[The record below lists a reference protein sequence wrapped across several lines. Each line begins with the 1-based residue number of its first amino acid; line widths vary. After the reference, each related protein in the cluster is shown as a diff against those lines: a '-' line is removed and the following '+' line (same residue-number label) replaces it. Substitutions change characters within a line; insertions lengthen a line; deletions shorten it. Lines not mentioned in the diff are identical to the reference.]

1 MNDDEFFS
9 SEMLRDAQEE
19 DKKRIQ
25 KTRVQDAQ
33 VNQLDE
39 RGQQGDP
46 YATQSADKTFDE
58 AFPGSTDP
66 ESYNYRATDEE
77 GNLILRENVG
87 PDGETEVV
95 GPTRDPGRKEPGGY
109 APGSIQDPKVGSP
122 LKGIADATEGVFAG
136 MGDFLTAEVNKLQW
150 TGMDPL
156 PRPKN
161 VNNELQDA
169 LRDATA
175 QIAPSV
181 MLFALGKKAGG
192 SIHSRGIAP
201 AKLRALGNDPVFKA
215 FAETGLGVGTG
226 LYVDNDSYQA
236 AEDHNLAGTLKKNW
250 PQFWEDK
257 IPNWLATADGESA
270 DVFRH
275 KNRMEAGGL
284 NVGVDMIGSL
294 ARLTKASMKAAYAT
308 RWVPKNEK
316 AGVFFQDMVKQ
327 YQESAMTSSLRTM
340 ADAAAA
346 RTKNLDDIG
355 AYNLSKLDPDAPLD
369 RPVKGVHDLYDSLE
383 TAMRSVD
390 QGGIAGGMTDLARI
404 SRNAGTQQGRVR
416 NALSSVAAKFALEP
430 ENLKR
435 GWLLDTATKE
445 LMEAGQWDAIVANYG
460 KLTNAQIIKTTSEVA
475 ETLLEPA
482 AEKGFMVK
490 ILDQFSQ
497 LSETGAKTLDP
508 IGRKAVKTAIKGYGE
523 KIYKLERYLA
533 DATLKTQLAG
543 QVSDFA
549 ETAVE
554 NLTEAGVKNILDEMY
569 DRLELLLVHQNF
581 SKWEAKNTLLNPQ
594 KFNSFKSLLKE
605 TPKDVNKAI
614 SADEAARIAAMEKI
628 IPDAK
633 RLVDTY
639 RQIGRERPG
648 YMKPFLEMLDY
659 TNGDA
664 ASIAEMNKVWANLTG
679 FWSKLFV
686 DRNPEMPSMVVE
698 AAWSNVMN
706 SKLSAFATPLAAKI
720 GNVGGMIQKYVGSYV
735 GPLMSLDMYNL
746 RRAHHALGAMSESF
760 ALAGQ
765 AYKETLWKLSTQPKK
780 HFELMKPD
788 VALKIDQRMAFL
800 ESMAEAALEEGNDG
814 KMIIVEQLKAMQN
827 MALHPLMRI
836 SANEMSASDAWTKAW
851 LANVQA
857 RADAF
862 DAVQGRISLEDFVNK
877 GADRDELLQEAYE
890 LSYAKMFDENGNI
903 ADPRVNFESAE
914 IALNNDN
921 FFGDR
926 LGGITKTAPILK
938 TFFTFPRSQGNALS
952 MFAKKYNPISPAVA
966 GFGDELYDF
975 LRPGKTSWTDFNAQE
990 IQQALA
996 KKGMGDL
1003 PVDQQIQQFIHL
1015 RHQAKARW
1023 GMGTMFSMLAV
1034 NAFLQDGI
1042 TGDGHFD
1049 PKIQRARE
1057 EQQWQARSFKIPG
1070 TNKYMSYDFL
1080 GPIADV
1086 IATTINVAD
1095 NWETLGEQGVE
1106 TMLQKI
1112 SFFLAANM
1120 EDKAMVTSFKSA
1132 LDVINRDEGAIN
1144 RWAAGMVNDMIPGA
1158 GQRSEWGRLMANE
1171 RRELNRT
1178 MDGYFRNR
1186 NKFVD
1191 ALAPEGARMPISKDW
1206 IYGRP
1211 VDGTEP
1217 FLIRVFNAYNRG
1229 MKITSEQGPEARF
1242 LTAVEYD
1249 SRPLFNKNA
1258 DGVEYTPEERAELY
1272 AMVGEDG
1279 YFLQAIRD
1287 VMAKHI
1293 DSLDKFDELR
1303 QAGRNV
1309 PIDQFMM
1316 IHSELDYHLE
1326 IARKDA
1332 ESKLS
1337 TRDRLQTEAWIKNA
1351 NIGRAERGEAPLSF
1365 AAEQFLRDSVNK

>member
-1 MNDDEFFS
+1 MNDDELFS
-9 SEMLRDAQEE
+9 SEELLAGLEE
-19 DKKRIQ
+19 DQERIQ
-25 KTRVQDAQ
+25 KTRTLDSQ

-39 RGQQGDP
+39 QGQQGDP
-46 YATQSADKTFDE
+46 YATQSADPVFDE

-66 ESYNYRATDEE
+66 ESYNYRATDQE
-77 GNLILRENVG
+77 GRTVLREG
-87 PDGETEVV
+87 RTAEEPDEII
-95 GPTRDPGRKEPGGY
+95 GPTREPGRFEPGGY
-109 APGSIQDPKVGSP
+109 VPGSIQDPKVGSP
-122 LKGIADATEGVFAG
+122 LKGLADATEGMVFG
-136 MGDFLTAEVNKLQW
+136 MGDYLTAEINKLQW
-150 TGMDPL
+150 TGMEPL
-156 PRPKN
+156 DRPRN
-161 VNNELQDA
+161 VNSELQDA

-175 QIAPSV
+175 VIGPSV
-181 MLFALGKKAGG
+181 ILFALTKKGAQG
-192 SIHSRGIAP
+192 IHAKGIAP
-201 AKLRALGNDPVFKA
+201 TKLQALGNDPVFRT
-215 FAETGLGVGTG
+215 FAEAGLGLGTG
-226 LYVDNDSYQA
+226 IYVDETTTQA
-236 AEDHNLAGTLKKNW
+236 AEDHNLAGTLKKSW
-250 PQFWEDK
+250 PQFWHDK
-257 IPNWLATADGESA
+257 LPNWLATADGESA

-275 KNRMEAGGL
+275 KNRMESGGL
-284 NVGVDMIGSL
+284 NVGIDMIGSL
-294 ARLTKASMKAAYAT
+294 ARLTKAAQKAAWAT
-308 RWVPKNEK
+308 RWVPRNEK
-316 AGVFFQDMVKQ
+316 AGVFFKDMAQQ
-327 YQESAMTSSLRTM
+327 YKESAMNASLRTM

-346 RTKNLDDIG
+346 RVKNLDDIG

-369 RPVKGVHDLYDSLE
+369 RPIKGVHDLYDSLE
-383 TAMRSVD
+383 TATRSVD

-404 SRNAGTQQGRVR
+404 SRNAGTQNGRVR

-445 LMEAGQWDAIVANYG
+445 LMEAGKWDVIVANYG
-460 KLTNAQIIKTTSEVA
+460 KLTNAQIVKTTAEVA

-482 AEKGFMVK
+482 AEKGFLIK

-497 LSETGAKTLDP
+497 LSETGVKALDP
-508 IGRKAVKTAIKGYGE
+508 IGKKAVKTAIKGYGE

-549 ETAVE
+549 ETAIE
-554 NLTEAGVKNILDEMY
+554 NLTEAGVKNVLEEMY
-569 DRLELLLVHQNF
+569 DRLELLLVHQNI
-581 SKWEAKNTLLNPQ
+581 SKWEAKNGLINPQ
-594 KFNSFKSLLKE
+594 KFNSFKSLLKNS
-605 TPKDVNKAI
+605 PNDAKKAI
-614 SADEAARIAAMEKI
+614 TAEEKARVLAMEKI

-633 RLVDTY
+633 RVVSTM
-639 RQIGRERPG
+639 RQIGEERPG
-648 YMKPFLEMLDY
+648 YLKPYLEMLDY

-664 ASIAEMNKVWANLTG
+664 ASIAEMHKVWNNLTG

-698 AAWSNVMN
+698 AAWSNIMN
-706 SKLSAFATPLAAKI
+706 SKLSAFATPIAAKI
-720 GNVGGMIQKYVGSYV
+720 GNVGGMISKYAGAYI
-735 GPLMSLDMYNL
+735 GAAMSFDFYNM
-746 RRAHHALGAMSESF
+746 RRAHHAFGAMSESF
-760 ALAGQ
+760 ALAGK
-765 AYKETLWKLSTQPKK
+765 AYKDTLWKLSTQPKK

-800 ESMAEAALEEGNDG
+800 ESMAQAALEEGNDG
-814 KMIIVEQLKAMQN
+814 KLIIVEQLKAMQD

-836 SANEMSASDAWTKAW
+836 SSNEMSASDAWTKAW

-862 DAVQGRISLEDFVNK
+862 DAVHGRITLENFVK
-877 GADRDELLQEAYE
+877 EGVEKEELLKEAYE
-890 LSYAKMFDENGNI
+890 LANAKMFDANGNI

-926 LGGITKTAPILK
+926 LGDWTQRFPILK

-952 MFAKKYNPISPAVA
+952 MFAKKYNPISPAVK
-966 GFGDELYDF
+966 GFGDDVYDF
-975 LRPGKTSWTDFNAQE
+975 LRPGKQKFTDFTEVE
-990 IQQALA
+990 IQDALA
-996 KKGMGDL
+996 KRGIKDL
-1003 PVDQQIQQFIHL
+1003 PFDQMQQQFIQL

-1023 GMGTMFSMLAV
+1023 AMGSMFSMLAV

-1042 TGDGHFD
+1042 TGDGHYD

-1057 EQQWQARSFKIPG
+1057 EQKWQARSFKIPG

-1086 IATTINVAD
+1086 IATTVNVAD
-1095 NWETLGEQGVE
+1095 NWETLGEDGVDI
-1106 TMLQKI
+1106 MLKKI

-1132 LDVINRDEGAIN
+1132 LDVINQDEGAQA
-1144 RWAAGMVNDMIPGA
+1144 RWAAGMVNDLIPGA
-1158 GQRSEWGRLMANE
+1158 GQRGEWGRLMAPE

-1191 ALAPEGARMPISKDW
+1191 AMAPEGARMPISTDW
-1206 IYGRP
+1206 IYGKP

-1217 FLIRVFNAYNRG
+1217 FMIRLFNAYNRG
-1229 MKITSEQGPEARF
+1229 MKISTEQGPEARF

-1258 DGVEYTPEERAELY
+1258 DGVEYTPQERAELY
-1272 AMVGEDG
+1272 RMVGEDG

-1287 VMAKHI
+1287 VMAKHV
-1293 DSLDKFDELR
+1293 DSLDKFDQLR
-1303 QAGRNV
+1303 QVNSNV
-1309 PIDQFMM
+1309 PIDQFLM

-1326 IARKDA
+1326 IARKSA
-1332 ESKLS
+1332 EERLS
-1337 TRDRLQTEAWIKNA
+1337 TIDRLQTEGWIKNA
-1351 NIGRAERGEAPLSF
+1351 NLGRVQRGVAPLSF

>member
-1 MNDDEFFS
+1 MNDEELFS
-9 SEMLRDAQEE
+9 SEELLAGLEE
-19 DKKRIQ
+19 DQERIQ
-25 KTRVQDAQ
+25 KTRSLDHQI
-33 VNQLDE
+33 NQLDE
-39 RGQQGDP
+39 QGQQGDP
-46 YATQSADKTFDE
+46 YETQSAGSAFDE
-58 AFPGSTDP
+58 AFPGSMDP
-66 ESYNYRATDEE
+66 ESFNYRATDEE
-77 GNLILRENVG
+77 GRTVLREG
-87 PDGETEVV
+87 RTAEEPDEII
-95 GPTRDPGRKEPGGY
+95 GPTREPGRFEPGGY
-109 APGSIQDPKVGSP
+109 VPGSIQDPKVGSP
-122 LKGIADATEGVFAG
+122 LKGLADATEGMVFG
-136 MGDFLTAEVNKLQW
+136 MGDYLTAEINKLQW
-150 TGMDPL
+150 TGMEPL
-156 PRPKN
+156 DRPRN
-161 VNNELQDA
+161 VNSELQDA

-175 QIAPSV
+175 QIGPSV
-181 MLFALGKKAGG
+181 LMFALARKGATN
-192 SIHSRGIAP
+192 IHARGIAP
-201 AKLRALGNDPVFKA
+201 KKIQALGNDPVFRA

-226 LYVDNDSYQA
+226 IYVDETTTQA
-236 AEDHNLAGTLKKNW
+236 AEDHNLAGTLKKSW
-250 PQFWEDK
+250 PQFWENK

-275 KNRMEAGGL
+275 KNRMESGGL
-284 NVGVDMIGSL
+284 NVGIDMIGSL
-294 ARLTKASMKAAYAT
+294 ARLTKAAQKAAYAT

-316 AGVFFQDMVKQ
+316 AGVFFKDMAEQ
-327 YQESAMTSSLRTM
+327 YKESAMNASLRTM
-340 ADAAAA
+340 ADAATA
-346 RTKNLDDIG
+346 RAKNIDDIG

-369 RPVKGVHDLYDSLE
+369 RPIKGVHDLYDSLE
-383 TAMRSVD
+383 TATRSVD

-404 SRNAGTQQGRVR
+404 TTNAGTQQGRVR

-445 LMEAGQWDAIVANYG
+445 LMEAGKWDVIVANYG
-460 KLTNAQIIKTTSEVA
+460 KLTNAQIVKTTAEVA

-482 AEKGFMVK
+482 AEKGFLIK

-497 LSETGAKTLDP
+497 LSETGVKALDP
-508 IGRKAVKTAIKGYGE
+508 IGKKAVKTAIKGYGE

-554 NLTEAGVKNILDEMY
+554 NLTEAGVKNVLEEMY
-569 DRLELLLVHQNF
+569 DRLELLLVHQNI
-581 SKWEAKNTLLNPQ
+581 SKWEAKNGLINPQ
-594 KFNSFKSLLKE
+594 KFNTFKSLLKNS
-605 TPKDVNKAI
+605 PNDAKKAI
-614 SADEAARIAAMEKI
+614 TAEEKARVMAMEKI

-633 RLVDTY
+633 RVISTM
-639 RQIGRERPG
+639 RQIGEERPG
-648 YMKPFLEMLDY
+648 YLKPYLEMLDY

-664 ASIAEMNKVWANLTG
+664 ASIAEMHKVWNNLTG
-679 FWSKLFV
+679 FWSKLFI

-706 SKLSAFATPLAAKI
+706 SKLSAFATPIAAKI
-720 GNVGGMIQKYVGSYV
+720 GNVGGMVQKYVGAYV
-735 GPLMSLDMYNL
+735 GAAMSFDFYAM

-760 ALAGQ
+760 ALAGK
-765 AYKETLWKLSTQPKK
+765 AYKDTLWKLSTQPKK
-780 HFELMKPD
+780 YFELMKPD

-800 ESMAEAALEEGNDG
+800 ESMAQAAAEEGNDG
-814 KMIIVEQLKAMQN
+814 KLIIIEQLKAMQD

-836 SANEMSASDAWTKAW
+836 SSNEMSASDAWTKAW
-851 LANVQA
+851 MANVQA

-862 DAVQGRISLEDFVNK
+862 DAVNGKITLENFVK
-877 GADRDELLQEAYE
+877 EGAEKDELLQEAYE
-890 LSYAKMFDENGNI
+890 LAHAKMFDNNGNI

-926 LGGITKTAPILK
+926 LGGMTQNFPILK

-952 MFAKKYNPISPAVA
+952 MFAKKYNPISPFVK
-966 GFGDELYDF
+966 GFSDDVYDF
-975 LRPGKTSWTDFNAQE
+975 IRPGKNKFTDFNLAE
-990 IQQALA
+990 IEAALA
-996 KKGMGDL
+996 KRGIRDL
-1003 PVDQQIQQFIHL
+1003 PEDQMQQQFIQL

-1023 GMGTMFSMLAV
+1023 AMGSMFSMLAV
-1034 NAFLQDGI
+1034 NAFMQDRI

-1057 EQQWQARSFKIPG
+1057 EQGVPLRSFKIPG

-1086 IATTINVAD
+1086 IATTVNVAD
-1095 NWETLGEQGVE
+1095 NWETLGEDGVDI
-1106 TMLQKI
+1106 MLKKVA
-1112 SFFLAANM
+1112 FFVAANM

-1132 LDVINRDEGAIN
+1132 LDVINGDEGAQQ
-1144 RWAAGMVNDMIPGA
+1144 RWAAGMVNDLIPGA
-1158 GQRSEWGRLMANE
+1158 GQRGEWGRLMANE

-1206 IYGRP
+1206 IYGKP

-1217 FLIRVFNAYNRG
+1217 FMIRLFNAYNRG
-1229 MKITSEQGPEARF
+1229 MKISTEQGPEARF

-1249 SRPLFNKNA
+1249 SRPLFNKNS
-1258 DGVEYTPEERAELY
+1258 DGVEYTEQERAELY

-1279 YFLQAIRD
+1279 FFLQGIRD
-1287 VMAKHI
+1287 VMAKHV
-1293 DSLDKFDELR
+1293 DSLDKFDQLR
-1303 QAGRNV
+1303 QVNSNV
-1309 PIDQFMM
+1309 PIDQFLM

-1326 IARKDA
+1326 IARKAA
-1332 ESKLS
+1332 EERLS

-1351 NIGRAERGEAPLSF
+1351 NIGRVQRGEAPLSF

>member
-1 MNDDEFFS
+1 MNDEELFS
-9 SEMLRDAQEE
+9 SEELLAGLEE
-19 DKKRIQ
+19 DQERIQ
-25 KTRVQDAQ
+25 KTRTLDSQ

-39 RGQQGDP
+39 QGQQGDP
-46 YATQSADKTFDE
+46 YATQSADPVFDE

-66 ESYNYRATDEE
+66 ESYNYRATDKE
-77 GNLILRENVG
+77 GRTILREG
-87 PDGETEVV
+87 RTEEEPDEII
-95 GPTRDPGRKEPGGY
+95 GPTREPGRNEPGGY
-109 APGSIQDPKVGSP
+109 VPGSIQDPKVGSP
-122 LKGIADATEGVFAG
+122 LKGLADATEGMVFG
-136 MGDFLTAEVNKLQW
+136 MGDYLTAEINKLQW
-150 TGMDPL
+150 TGMEPL
-156 PRPKN
+156 DRPRN
-161 VNNELQDA
+161 VNSELQDA

-175 QIAPSV
+175 VIGPSV
-181 MLFALGKKAGG
+181 IMFALTKKGAQG
-192 SIHSRGIAP
+192 IHAKGIAP
-201 AKLRALGNDPVFKA
+201 TKLQALGNDPVFKT
-215 FAETGLGVGTG
+215 FAEAGLGLGTG
-226 LYVDNDSYQA
+226 IYVDETTTQA
-236 AEDHNLAGTLKKNW
+236 AEDHNLAGTLKKSW
-250 PQFWEDK
+250 PQFWENK
-257 IPNWLATADGESA
+257 LPNWLATADGESA

-275 KNRMEAGGL
+275 KNRMESGVM
-284 NVGVDMIGSL
+284 NVGIDMIGSL
-294 ARLTKASMKAAYAT
+294 ARLTKAAQKAAWAT

-316 AGVFFQDMVKQ
+316 AGVFFKDMAEQ
-327 YQESAMTSSLRTM
+327 YKESAMNASLRTM

-346 RTKNLDDIG
+346 RVKNLDDIG

-369 RPVKGVHDLYDSLE
+369 RPIKGVHDLYDSLE
-383 TAMRSVD
+383 TATRSVD
-390 QGGIAGGMTDLARI
+390 QGGIAGGMTDLTRI
-404 SRNAGTQQGRVR
+404 SRNAGTQNGRVR

-445 LMEAGQWDAIVANYG
+445 LMEAGKWDVIVANYG
-460 KLTNAQIIKTTSEVA
+460 KLTNAQIVKTTSEVA

-482 AEKGFMVK
+482 AEKGFLIK

-497 LSETGAKTLDP
+497 LSETGVKALDP
-508 IGRKAVKTAIKGYGE
+508 IGKKAVKTAIKGYGE

-549 ETAVE
+549 ETAIE
-554 NLTEAGVKNILDEMY
+554 NLTEAGVKNVLEEMY
-569 DRLELLLVHQNF
+569 DRLELLLVHQNI
-581 SKWEAKNTLLNPQ
+581 SKWEAKNGLINPQ
-594 KFNSFKSLLKE
+594 KFNSFKSLLKNS
-605 TPKDVNKAI
+605 PNDAKKAI
-614 SADEAARIAAMEKI
+614 SAEERARVMAMEKI

-633 RLVDTY
+633 RVVSTM
-639 RQIGRERPG
+639 RQIGEERPG
-648 YMKPFLEMLDY
+648 YLKPYLEMLDY

-664 ASIAEMNKVWANLTG
+664 ASIAEMHKVWNNLTG

-698 AAWSNVMN
+698 AAWSNIMN
-706 SKLSAFATPLAAKI
+706 SKLSAFATPIAAKI
-720 GNVGGMIQKYVGSYV
+720 GNVGGMISKYAGAYM
-735 GPLMSLDMYNL
+735 GAAMSFDLYSM
-746 RRAHHALGAMSESF
+746 RRAHHAFGAMSESL
-760 ALAGQ
+760 ALAGK
-765 AYKETLWKLSTQPKK
+765 AYKDTLWKLSTQPKK

-800 ESMAEAALEEGNDG
+800 ESMAQAALEEGNDG
-814 KMIIVEQLKAMQN
+814 KLIIVEQLKAMQD

-836 SANEMSASDAWTKAW
+836 SSNEMSASDAWTKAW

-862 DAVQGRISLEDFVNK
+862 DAVHGKITLENFVK
-877 GADRDELLQEAYE
+877 EGAEKEELLKEAYE
-890 LSYAKMFDENGNI
+890 LANAKLFDENGNI

-926 LGGITKTAPILK
+926 IGTLTQGLPILK

-952 MFAKKYNPISPAVA
+952 MFAKKYNPISPAVK
-966 GFGDELYDF
+966 GFGDDVYDF
-975 LRPGKTSWTDFNAQE
+975 LRPGKFGFTDFTDVE
-990 IQQALA
+990 IQDALA
-996 KKGMGDL
+996 KRGIKDI
-1003 PVDQQIQQFIHL
+1003 PFDQMQQQFIQL

-1023 GMGTMFSMLAV
+1023 AMGSMFSMLAV

-1042 TGDGHFD
+1042 TGDGHWD

-1057 EQQWQARSFKIPG
+1057 EQKWVARSIKIPG
-1070 TNKYMSYDFL
+1070 TNMYISYDFL

-1086 IATTINVAD
+1086 IATTVNVAD
-1095 NWETLGEQGVE
+1095 NWDTLGEDGVDI
-1106 TMLQKI
+1106 MLKKI

-1132 LDVINRDEGAIN
+1132 LDVINGDEGAKA
-1144 RWAAGMVNDMIPGA
+1144 RWAAGMVNDLIPGA
-1158 GQRSEWGRLMANE
+1158 GQRGEWGRLMANE

-1191 ALAPEGARMPISKDW
+1191 SMAPEGARMPISTDW
-1206 IYGRP
+1206 IYGKP

-1217 FLIRVFNAYNRG
+1217 FMIRLFNAYNRG
-1229 MKITSEQGPEARF
+1229 MKISTEQGPEARF

-1258 DGVEYTPEERAELY
+1258 DGVEYTPQERAELY
-1272 AMVGEDG
+1272 RMVGEDG

-1287 VMAKHI
+1287 VMAKHV
-1293 DSLDKFDELR
+1293 DSLDKFDQLR
-1303 QAGRNV
+1303 QVNSNI
-1309 PIDQFMM
+1309 PIDQFLM

-1326 IARKDA
+1326 IARKSA
-1332 ESKLS
+1332 EERLS
-1337 TRDRLQTEAWIKNA
+1337 TIDRLQTEGWIKNA
-1351 NIGRAERGEAPLSF
+1351 NLGRVQRGEAPLSF
-1365 AAEQFLRDSVNK
+1365 AAQQFLRDSVNK

>member
-1 MNDDEFFS
+1 MNDDELFS
-9 SEMLRDAQEE
+9 SEELLAGLEE
-19 DKKRIQ
+19 DQERIQ
-25 KTRVQDAQ
+25 KTRTLDSQ

-39 RGQQGDP
+39 QGQQGDP
-46 YATQSADKTFDE
+46 YATQSADPVFDE

-77 GNLILRENVG
+77 GRTILREG
-87 PDGETEVV
+87 RTAEEPDEII
-95 GPTRDPGRKEPGGY
+95 GPTRKPGRNEPGGY
-109 APGSIQDPKVGSP
+109 MVGGIQDPKVGSP
-122 LKGIADATEGVFAG
+122 LKGIADATEGMAFG
-136 MGDFLTAEVNKLQW
+136 MADYLTAEINKLQW
-150 TGMDPL
+150 TGMKPL
-156 PRPKN
+156 DRPRN
-161 VNNELQDA
+161 VNSELQDA

-175 QIAPSV
+175 QIGPSV
-181 MLFALGKKAGG
+181 ILFALTKRGATNVHAK
-192 SIHSRGIAP
+192 GIAP
-201 AKLRALGNDPVFKA
+201 AKIQALGNDPVFRR
-215 FAETGLGVGTG
+215 FAEAGLGLGTG
-226 LYVDNDSYQA
+226 IYVDETTTQA
-236 AEDHNLAGTLKKNW
+236 AEDHNLAGTLKKSW
-250 PQFWEDK
+250 PQFWHNK
-257 IPNWLATADGESA
+257 LPNWLATADGESG

-275 KNRMEAGGL
+275 KNRMESGGL
-284 NVGVDMIGSL
+284 NVGIDMIGSL
-294 ARLTKASMKAAYAT
+294 ARLTKAAQKSAWAT
-308 RWVPKNEK
+308 RWVPRNEK
-316 AGVFFQDMVKQ
+316 AGVFFKDMAQQ
-327 YQESAMTSSLRTM
+327 YKESAMNASLRTM

-346 RTKNLDDIG
+346 RVKNLDDIG
-355 AYNLSKLDPDAPLD
+355 AYNLSKLDPDAALD
-369 RPVKGVHDLYDSLE
+369 RPIRGVHDLYDSLE
-383 TAMRSVD
+383 TATRSVD

-404 SRNAGTQQGRVR
+404 QRNAGTQLGRVR

-445 LMEAGQWDAIVANYG
+445 LMEAGKWDVIVANYG
-460 KLTNAQIIKTTSEVA
+460 KLTNAQIVKTTAEVA

-482 AEKGFMVK
+482 AEKGFLIK

-497 LSETGAKTLDP
+497 LSETGVKALDP
-508 IGRKAVKTAIKGYGE
+508 IGKKAVKQAIKGYGE

-549 ETAVE
+549 ETAIE
-554 NLTEAGVKNILDEMY
+554 NLTEAGVKNVLEEMY
-569 DRLELLLVHQNF
+569 DRLELLLVHQNI
-581 SKWEAKNTLLNPQ
+581 SKWEAKNGLINPQ
-594 KFNSFKSLLKE
+594 KFNSFKSLLKNS
-605 TPKDVNKAI
+605 PNDAKKAI
-614 SADEAARIAAMEKI
+614 TAEEKARVLAMEKI

-633 RLVDTY
+633 RVVSTM
-639 RQIGRERPG
+639 RQIGEERPG
-648 YMKPFLEMLDY
+648 YLKPYLEMLDY

-664 ASIAEMNKVWANLTG
+664 ASIAEMHKVWNNLTG

-698 AAWSNVMN
+698 AAWSNIMN
-706 SKLSAFATPLAAKI
+706 SKLSAFATPIAAKL
-720 GNVGGMIQKYVGSYV
+720 GNIGGMVSKYAGAYM
-735 GPLMSLDMYNL
+735 GAAMSFDLYSM
-746 RRAHHALGAMSESF
+746 RRAHHAFGAMSESL
-760 ALAGQ
+760 ALAGK
-765 AYKETLWKLSTQPKK
+765 AYKDTLWKLSTQPKK

-800 ESMAEAALEEGNDG
+800 ESMAQAALEEGNDG
-814 KMIIVEQLKAMQN
+814 KLIIVEQLKAMQD

-836 SANEMSASDAWTKAW
+836 SSNEMSASDAWTKAW

-862 DAVQGRISLEDFVNK
+862 DAVHGRITLENFVK
-877 GADRDELLQEAYE
+877 EGVEKEDLLKEAYE
-890 LSYAKMFDENGNI
+890 LANAKMFDENGNI

-926 LGGITKTAPILK
+926 IGTLTQGLPILK

-952 MFAKKYNPISPAVA
+952 MFAKKYNPISPAVK
-966 GFGDELYDF
+966 GFGDDIYDF
-975 LRPGKTSWTDFNAQE
+975 LRPGKQKFTDFTEVE
-990 IQQALA
+990 IQDALA
-996 KKGMGDL
+996 KRGIKDL
-1003 PVDQQIQQFIHL
+1003 PFDQMQQQFIQL

-1023 GMGTMFSMLAV
+1023 AMGSMFSMLAV

-1042 TGDGHFD
+1042 TGDGHWD

-1057 EQQWQARSFKIPG
+1057 EQKWVARSIKIPG

-1086 IATTINVAD
+1086 IATTVNVAD
-1095 NWETLGEQGVE
+1095 NWDTLGEDGVDI
-1106 TMLQKI
+1106 MLKKI

-1120 EDKAMVTSFKSA
+1120 EDKAMITSFKSA
-1132 LDVINRDEGAIN
+1132 LDVINGDEGAKA
-1144 RWAAGMVNDMIPGA
+1144 RWAAGMVNDLIPGA

-1191 ALAPEGARMPISKDW
+1191 AMAPEGARMPISTDW
-1206 IYGRP
+1206 IYGKP

-1217 FLIRVFNAYNRG
+1217 FLIRLFNAYNRG
-1229 MKITSEQGPEARF
+1229 MKISTEQGPEARF

-1258 DGVEYTPEERAELY
+1258 DGVEYTPQERAELY
-1272 AMVGEDG
+1272 RMVGEDG

-1287 VMAKHI
+1287 VMAKHV
-1293 DSLDKFDELR
+1293 DSLDKFDQLR
-1303 QAGRNV
+1303 QVNSNI
-1309 PIDQFMM
+1309 PIDQFLM

-1326 IARKDA
+1326 IARKSA
-1332 ESKLS
+1332 EERLS
-1337 TRDRLQTEAWIKNA
+1337 TIDRLQTEGWIKNA
-1351 NIGRAERGEAPLSF
+1351 NLGRVQRGEAPLSF

>member
-1 MNDDEFFS
+1 MNDDELFS
-9 SEMLRDAQEE
+9 SEELLAGLEE
-19 DKKRIQ
+19 DQERIQ
-25 KTRVQDAQ
+25 KTRTLDSQ

-39 RGQQGDP
+39 QGQQGDP
-46 YATQSADKTFDE
+46 YATQSADPVFDE

-66 ESYNYRATDEE
+66 ESYNYRATDEK
-77 GNLILRENVG
+77 GRTILREG
-87 PDGETEVV
+87 RTAEEPDEII
-95 GPTRDPGRKEPGGY
+95 GPTREPGRFEPGGY
-109 APGSIQDPKVGSP
+109 VPGSIQDPKVGSP
-122 LKGIADATEGVFAG
+122 LKGIADATEGIVFG
-136 MGDFLTAEVNKLQW
+136 MGDYLTAEINKLQW
-150 TGMDPL
+150 TGMEPL
-156 PRPKN
+156 DRPRN
-161 VNNELQDA
+161 VNSELQDA

-175 QIAPSV
+175 QIGPSV
-181 MLFALGKKAGG
+181 LMFALARKGATN
-192 SIHSRGIAP
+192 IHARGIAP
-201 AKLRALGNDPVFKA
+201 AKIQALGNDPVFRR
-215 FAETGLGVGTG
+215 FAEAGLGLGTG
-226 LYVDNDSYQA
+226 IYVDETTTQA
-236 AEDHNLAGTLKKNW
+236 AEDHNLAGTLKKSW
-250 PQFWEDK
+250 PQFWHDK
-257 IPNWLATADGESA
+257 LPNWLATADGESA

-275 KNRMEAGGL
+275 KNRMESGGL
-284 NVGVDMIGSL
+284 NVGIDMIGSL
-294 ARLTKASMKAAYAT
+294 ARLTKAAQKAAWAT
-308 RWVPKNEK
+308 RWVPRNEK
-316 AGVFFQDMVKQ
+316 AGVFFKDMAQQ
-327 YQESAMTSSLRTM
+327 YKESAMNASLRTM

-346 RTKNLDDIG
+346 RAKNIDDIG

-369 RPVKGVHDLYDSLE
+369 RPIKGVHDLYDSLE
-383 TAMRSVD
+383 TATRSVD

-445 LMEAGQWDAIVANYG
+445 LMEAGKWDAIVANYG
-460 KLTNAQIIKTTSEVA
+460 KLTNAQIVKTTAEVA

-482 AEKGFMVK
+482 AEKGFLIK

-497 LSETGAKTLDP
+497 LSETGVKALDP
-508 IGRKAVKTAIKGYGE
+508 IGKKAVKTAIKGYGE

-549 ETAVE
+549 ETAIE
-554 NLTEAGVKNILDEMY
+554 NLTEAGVKNVLEEMY
-569 DRLELLLVHQNF
+569 DRLELLLVHQNI
-581 SKWEAKNTLLNPQ
+581 SKWEAKNGLINPQ
-594 KFNSFKSLLKE
+594 KFNSFKSLLKNS
-605 TPKDVNKAI
+605 PNDAKKAI
-614 SADEAARIAAMEKI
+614 SAEEKARVLAMEKI

-633 RLVDTY
+633 RVVSTM
-639 RQIGRERPG
+639 RQIGEERPG
-648 YMKPFLEMLDY
+648 YLKPYLEMLDY

-664 ASIAEMNKVWANLTG
+664 ASIAEMHKVWNNLTG

-698 AAWSNVMN
+698 AAWSNIMN
-706 SKLSAFATPLAAKI
+706 SKLSAFATPIAAKI
-720 GNVGGMIQKYVGSYV
+720 GNVGGMISKYAGAYM
-735 GPLMSLDMYNL
+735 GAAMSFDLYSM
-746 RRAHHALGAMSESF
+746 RRAHHAFGAMSESL
-760 ALAGQ
+760 ALAGK
-765 AYKETLWKLSTQPKK
+765 AYKDTLWKLSTQPKK

-800 ESMAEAALEEGNDG
+800 ESMAQAALEEGNDG
-814 KMIIVEQLKAMQN
+814 KLIIVEQLKAMQD

-836 SANEMSASDAWTKAW
+836 SSNEMSASDAWTKAW

-862 DAVQGRISLEDFVNK
+862 DAVHGRITLENFVK
-877 GADRDELLQEAYE
+877 EGVEKEELLKEAYE
-890 LSYAKMFDENGNI
+890 LANAKMFDENGNI

-926 LGGITKTAPILK
+926 IGTLTQGLPILK

-952 MFAKKYNPISPAVA
+952 MFAKKYNPISPAVK
-966 GFGDELYDF
+966 GFGDDIYDF
-975 LRPGKTSWTDFNAQE
+975 LRPGKQKFTDFTEVE
-990 IQQALA
+990 IQDALA
-996 KKGMGDL
+996 KRGIKDL
-1003 PVDQQIQQFIHL
+1003 PFDQMQQQFIQL

-1023 GMGTMFSMLAV
+1023 AMGSMFSMLAV

-1042 TGDGHFD
+1042 TGDGHWD

-1057 EQQWQARSFKIPG
+1057 EQKWVARSIKIPG
-1070 TNKYMSYDFL
+1070 TNKYISYDFL

-1086 IATTINVAD
+1086 IATTVNVAD
-1095 NWETLGEQGVE
+1095 NWDTLGEDGVDI
-1106 TMLQKI
+1106 MLKKI

-1132 LDVINRDEGAIN
+1132 LDVINGDEGAKA
-1144 RWAAGMVNDMIPGA
+1144 RWAAGMVNDLIPGA
-1158 GQRSEWGRLMANE
+1158 GQRGEWGRLMTPE

-1191 ALAPEGARMPISKDW
+1191 AMAPEGARMPISTDW
-1206 IYGRP
+1206 IYGKP

-1217 FLIRVFNAYNRG
+1217 FMIRLFNAYNRG
-1229 MKITSEQGPEARF
+1229 MKISTEQGPEARF

-1258 DGVEYTPEERAELY
+1258 DGVEYTPQERAELY
-1272 AMVGEDG
+1272 RMVGEDG

-1287 VMAKHI
+1287 VMAKHV
-1293 DSLDKFDELR
+1293 DSLDKFDQLR
-1303 QAGRNV
+1303 QVNSNV
-1309 PIDQFMM
+1309 PIDQFLM

-1326 IARKDA
+1326 IARKSA
-1332 ESKLS
+1332 EERLS
-1337 TRDRLQTEAWIKNA
+1337 TIDRLQTEGWIKNA
-1351 NIGRAERGEAPLSF
+1351 NLGRVQRGEAPLSF